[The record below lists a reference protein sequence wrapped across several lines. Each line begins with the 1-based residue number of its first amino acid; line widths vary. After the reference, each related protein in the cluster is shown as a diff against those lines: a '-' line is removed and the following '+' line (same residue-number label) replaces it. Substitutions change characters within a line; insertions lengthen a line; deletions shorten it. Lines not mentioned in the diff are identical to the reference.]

1 MAGSCPHRSAEDGRL
16 TALEPKQKR
25 RAHLG
30 RFRALSRR
38 AKIAGRRD
46 RRSAHRRGRLVAKLE
61 RETVP
66 SMDPISFR
74 MRHLLAFVVVA
85 GITAAV
91 LRHFF
96 HVDVGLSREE
106 IRTGA
111 LIVATVG
118 IFLVVV
124 LFRRKRRP

>member
-1 MAGSCPHRSAEDGRL
+1 VR
-16 TALEPKQKR
+16 
-25 RAHLG
+25 
-30 RFRALSRR
+30 
-38 AKIAGRRD
+38 
-46 RRSAHRRGRLVAKLE
+46 LE

-66 SMDPISFR
+66 GMDPISFR

-111 LIVATVG
+111 LIAATVA

>member
-1 MAGSCPHRSAEDGRL
+1 MAAFARSRGALKWRAGEERTERPYIVEVGSREVG
-16 TALEPKQKR
+16 
-25 RAHLG
+25 
-30 RFRALSRR
+30 
-38 AKIAGRRD
+38 
-46 RRSAHRRGRLVAKLE
+46 

-66 SMDPISFR
+66 GMDPISSR
-74 MRHLLAFVVVA
+74 MRHFLAFVVVA

-96 HVDVGLSREE
+96 HVNVGFSREE
-106 IRTGA
+106 IRMGA
-111 LIVATVG
+111 LIAAIVA